1 MLLRTLV
8 LWPELSQHTG
18 HSGLVYIVGPEC
30 RRGAKDGTRI
40 LALQTAPAP
49 APPRGGAGSPT
60 SNVTRCYTASIADPR
75 GGGIARLT
83 QRELPPVC
91 TGDRG
96 PGAWGGGL
104 LSFCVVAPPPATR
117 TVRAARVCRDLF
129 MCILESRIDRRE
141 LSRVLPRRR
150 DPSSA
155 CVQRCGHRLE
165 YSDGHCGGRR

>member
-1 MLLRTLV
+1 M

-40 LALQTAPAP
+40 LGAPPPPFALQTAPAP
-49 APPRGGAGSPT
+49 PRGGGGAGSPT
-60 SNVTRCYTASIADPR
+60 SIADPR

-83 QRELPPVC
+83 QREIPPVC

-96 PGAWGGGL
+96 PGRWGVGGGL
-104 LSFCVVAPPPATR
+104 LSHVLSFCVVAPR
-117 TVRAARVCRDLF
+117 RGRCARGACVECRDLF
-129 MCILESRIDRRE
+129 MCILDSRIDRRE